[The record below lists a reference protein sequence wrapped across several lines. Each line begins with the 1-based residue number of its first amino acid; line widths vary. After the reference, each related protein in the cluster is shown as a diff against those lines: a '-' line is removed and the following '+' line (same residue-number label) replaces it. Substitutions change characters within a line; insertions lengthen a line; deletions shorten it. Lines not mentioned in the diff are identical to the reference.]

1 MDILFF
7 DGKPYDKVYFNKFIS
22 DFPGIK
28 INFIEPDLS
37 EQTYSLASGY
47 EAICV
52 FVNSDLCENILTKLS
67 EIGTKLI
74 LMRCAGY
81 NHLDVE
87 AAKRLNIKVMSVP
100 GYSPQAIAEH
110 AMALALASC
119 RKIHKAYVKVREND
133 FSLQSLMG
141 VNLYKKTAG
150 IIGTGKIGL
159 AMAKIC
165 NGFGMK
171 VLTYDVRQNPD
182 LDFAHYVSLNEL
194 LNNSDLISL
203 HCPLTSD
210 TYHLIN
216 KHTINQMKDGVIF
229 INTSRGGLVNT
240 IDLINGI
247 RSKKFFSVGLDVYEE
262 EKNLVFQN
270 KSDDIL
276 EHSVTARLLS
286 FPNVIITSHQG
297 FFTSEA
303 IESIAKSTLENA
315 SSYLN
320 NIPNQ
325 NYIT

>member
-7 DGKPYDKVYFNKFIS
+7 DGKSYDKVYFNKFIS
-22 DFPGIK
+22 DFPDIK

-37 EQTYSLASGY
+37 EQTYSLAGGY

-67 EIGTKLI
+67 EIGIKLI

-150 IIGTGKIGL
+150 IIGTGKIGS

-194 LNNSDLISL
+194 FNNSDLISL

-247 RSKKFFSVGLDVYEE
+247 RLKKFFSVGLDVYEE